1 MRRTNNRPRAVPP
14 PKARGSAVIRRVQ
27 PGPDNH
33 DRWLVSYADF
43 ITLMFAFFV
52 VMFASSQ
59 ADRVKV
65 RRVSE
70 SVTRALE
77 EGPGAKARAAVMEMF
92 VGSAGARPK
101 GNSPARNGAADNP
114 VVAPPP
120 TAASLQAAELLPSLQ
135 YLSTQLKNE
144 LESGTMRLSLEP
156 RGLVVSLQQ
165 ATFFPSGEDTIDP
178 ATYPSL
184 QKVATAI
191 CQLPNPV
198 RLEGHT
204 DAIPIHTTRFR
215 SNWDLSAARAIAV
228 LQLLTTRFNVPL
240 QRLAIAGYAETIPIA
255 ANDTEEGRARNRRVD
270 IVILNR
276 QQLINEPVPAAAV
289 AGNPALPSKPQA
301 SALGPQNSHASM

>member
-1 MRRTNNRPRAVPP
+1 MRR
-14 PKARGSAVIRRVQ
+14 RVE
-27 PGPDNH
+27 PGHENH

-59 ADRVKV
+59 ADRSKAK
-65 RRVSE
+65 RVSE

-77 EGPGAKARAAVMEMF
+77 DGAGPGRRAAVLEIQ
-92 VGSAGARPK
+92 VGPATAPGREKSAAGAAVYQAGAR
-101 GNSPARNGAADNP
+101 SPAATSA
-114 VVAPPP
+114 
-120 TAASLQAAELLPSLQ
+120 QAAELLPSLE

-144 LESGTMRLSLEP
+144 IASGKMHISLEA
-156 RGLVVSLQQ
+156 RGLVVSLRQ
-165 ATFFPSGEDTIDP
+165 ATFFPSGEDAIDP
-178 ATYPSL
+178 ATYSSL

-204 DAIPIHTTRFR
+204 DAIPIHTARFR

-228 LQLLTTRFNVPL
+228 LDLLTARFKVPV

-255 ANDTEEGRARNRRVD
+255 ANDTDEGRARNRRVD

-276 QQLINEPVPAAAV
+276 QQLINEPAPASGAADK
-289 AGNPALPSKPQA
+289 PAPAPRAQT
-301 SALGPQNSHASM
+301 SALGTQNSHVSM

>member
-1 MRRTNNRPRAVPP
+1 M
-14 PKARGSAVIRRVQ
+14 SRRVQ
-27 PGPDNH
+27 PGHANH
-33 DRWLVSYADF
+33 ERWLVSYADF

-59 ADRVKV
+59 ADRSKAK
-65 RRVSE
+65 RVSE

-77 EGPGAKARAAVMEMF
+77 DGPGAKKKFTILEIQ
-92 VGSAGARPK
+92 VGPGTGPGKEKSAAGA
-101 GNSPARNGAADNP
+101 SLYQARDRGT
-114 VVAPPP
+114 
-120 TAASLQAAELLPSLQ
+120 TATSAQAAELVPSLE

-144 LESGTMRLSLEP
+144 INTGKMHLSLEA
-156 RGLVVSLQQ
+156 RGLVVSLRQ

-178 ATYPSL
+178 ATYSSL

-204 DAIPIHTTRFR
+204 DAIPIHTARFH

-228 LQLLTTRFNVPL
+228 LNLLTARFNVPV
-240 QRLAIAGYAETIPIA
+240 QRLAVAGYAETIPIA

-276 QQLINEPVPAAAV
+276 QQLINEPAPV
-289 AGNPALPSKPQA
+289 APLKDNPAPPPKPQA
-301 SALGPQNSHASM
+301 SALRPQNSHASM